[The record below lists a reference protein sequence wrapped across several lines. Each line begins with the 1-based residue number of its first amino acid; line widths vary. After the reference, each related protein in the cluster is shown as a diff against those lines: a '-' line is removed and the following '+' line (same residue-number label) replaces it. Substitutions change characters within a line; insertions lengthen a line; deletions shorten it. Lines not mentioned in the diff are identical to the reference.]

1 MSVWEQRT
9 SQLRR
14 HMQMSSQ
21 EGINKDEPPLINPH
35 ASIFRRKRPG
45 EGVSLEK
52 CAEEQG
58 KGERPLA
65 EGPEQP
71 APGANPGGG
80 EDRTSPRAKR
90 DKDMWQQKS
99 CHGNCEPGEQD
110 GAGGSIEDRA
120 RMRQSQRRSRHR
132 RARMEGK
139 DTAGILGSRSA
150 SQEMGLEEAST
161 AEGAQDGDR
170 RGDVAAAEALIPG
183 EPEAS
188 GESIRLV
195 HAEGILPSLRLLVFS
210 SSPIPVSPHAS
221 FSPRFLPQDKRGP
234 CWRCGSDGDLQEGE
248 PPARRSRAL
257 AGEDDGAGLQQP
269 GHERAGA
276 AGAQPHREPQR
287 ARPLLHHPQHREG
300 HREHGHH
307 DRCPRLRCGT
317 E

>member
-45 EGVSLEK
+45 EGVTLEK

-58 KGERPLA
+58 KAER
-65 EGPEQP
+65 EGAEQP
-71 APGANPGGG
+71 VVPGANPGGG
-80 EDRTSPRAKR
+80 EERTSPRAKR
-90 DKDMWQQKS
+90 DMWQQKS

-110 GAGGSIEDRA
+110 GAGGSMEDRA

-132 RARMEGK
+132 RARVEGK

-161 AEGAQDGDR
+161 AEGTQDGDR
-170 RGDVAAAEALIPG
+170 RGDMAAAEALIPG

-195 HAEGILPSLRLLVFS
+195 PAEDILHSSSEGIPTAPRILSIFYPRIFSHLLFCPVPTAGQTGSLPAT
-210 SSPIPVSPHAS
+210 PI
-221 FSPRFLPQDKRGP
+221 
-234 CWRCGSDGDLQEGE
+234 
-248 PPARRSRAL
+248 
-257 AGEDDGAGLQQP
+257 
-269 GHERAGA
+269 
-276 AGAQPHREPQR
+276 
-287 ARPLLHHPQHREG
+287 
-300 HREHGHH
+300 
-307 DRCPRLRCGT
+307 
-317 E
+317 

>member
-1 MSVWEQRT
+1 MDSEDGDPSLSPRCRRERRRRHHMSVWEQRT

-35 ASIFRRKRPG
+35 ASIFRRKKPG
-45 EGVSLEK
+45 DGVTLEK
-52 CAEEQG
+52 CTEEQG

-71 APGANPGGG
+71 VPGANPGGG

-161 AEGAQDGDR
+161 IEGAQDGDR
-170 RGDVAAAEALIPG
+170 HGDVAAAEALIPG
-183 EPEAS
+183 ELEAS

-195 HAEGILPSLRLLVFS
+195 PAESILPFPQLLIFS
-210 SSPIPVSPHAS
+210 SSYPHI
-221 FSPRFLPQDKRGP
+221 FSHLFFCPGPPPFAQDKRGP
-234 CWRCGSDGDLQEGE
+234 CQ
-248 PPARRSRAL
+248 
-257 AGEDDGAGLQQP
+257 
-269 GHERAGA
+269 
-276 AGAQPHREPQR
+276 
-287 ARPLLHHPQHREG
+287 
-300 HREHGHH
+300 
-307 DRCPRLRCGT
+307 
-317 E
+317 

>member
-45 EGVSLEK
+45 DGVTLEK

-58 KGERPLA
+58 KGEWPLA

-71 APGANPGGG
+71 VPGANPGGA

-90 DKDMWQQKS
+90 DAWQQKS

-110 GAGGSIEDRA
+110 GAGGSVEDRA

-132 RARMEGK
+132 RARGEGK
-139 DTAGILGSRSA
+139 DTASILGSRSA
-150 SQEMGLEEAST
+150 SQETGLEEAST
-161 AEGAQDGDR
+161 AEGTQDGDR

-183 EPEAS
+183 EAEAS
-188 GESIRLV
+188 GDSIRLV
-195 HAEGILPSLRLLVFS
+195 PAESIPAAPHILSLSHPCIFSRLYFSPVPAAGQTGSLRAT
-210 SSPIPVSPHAS
+210 PICWGA
-221 FSPRFLPQDKRGP
+221 PRRGAP
-234 CWRCGSDGDLQEGE
+234 
-248 PPARRSRAL
+248 L
-257 AGEDDGAGLQQP
+257 AP
-269 GHERAGA
+269 S
-276 AGAQPHREPQR
+276 
-287 ARPLLHHPQHREG
+287 
-300 HREHGHH
+300 
-307 DRCPRLRCGT
+307 CPRGGRGT
-317 E
+317 